1 MSPVEPSYTVTAGSE
16 YSNTAEAQE
25 KDMEIAC
32 MKMIEFLKSE
42 INKTCKEM

>member
-1 MSPVEPSYTVTAGSE
+1 MLPQKAISLMTASPE